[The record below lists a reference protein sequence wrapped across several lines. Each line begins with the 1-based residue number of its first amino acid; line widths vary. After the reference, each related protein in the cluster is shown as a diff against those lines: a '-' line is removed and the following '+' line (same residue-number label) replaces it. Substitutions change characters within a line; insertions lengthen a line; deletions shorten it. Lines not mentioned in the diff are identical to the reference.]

1 MFQVLLKG
9 GWVMVPLVLCSLTAL
24 VIVVER
30 IFYYCL
36 NGRHDEQE
44 FSMLKFYL
52 TQGKLGEAKAA
63 VTKWDSPLGR
73 MTETGL
79 RQLEK
84 DPDSAEQA
92 MENIGTAEVKKM
104 QRGLGVLDTIVTASP
119 LLGLLGTVTG
129 IIRAFSALSLTGGT
143 QSAQL
148 GAGIA
153 EALYATAFGLL
164 IAIPSLFIVNLFY
177 GIVDKRA
184 QELTCN
190 GQEVLALLKKAR

>member
-1 MFQVLLKG
+1 
-9 GWVMVPLVLCSLTAL
+9 MVPLVLCSLTAL
-24 VIVVER
+24 VIAVER
-30 IFYYCL
+30 VLFYCL

-44 FSMLKFYL
+44 YSMLKFYL
-52 TQGKLGEAKAA
+52 SQGKLSEAKSAM
-63 VTKWDSPLGR
+63 TQWDSPLGR
-73 MTETGL
+73 MTETAM

-84 DPDSAEQA
+84 DPASAEQA
-92 MENIGTAEVKKM
+92 MENVGVSEIKKM

-129 IIRAFSALSLTGGT
+129 IIRAFSALSLTGT

-153 EALYATAFGLL
+153 EALYATAFGLM

-177 GIVDKRA
+177 GIVEKRA